1 MKKINKIIL
10 LLILSLSLTSC
21 SCGKK
26 KNIMENYPSLT
37 DKKHIIVEITPEQL
51 VEKIS
56 NKESFIVTLG
66 FEECPWCQAL
76 MPEYNYV
83 AKEEGFKEIYYCD
96 IKDMRDNLESKDR
109 IYYLGLYEYFNEVV
123 DQEKNRIN
131 APTMIAVKDGKLS
144 GFHIDTVSSHIINEQ
159 GILPPLSEEQKNELH
174 KVIKDLLDK
183 VK

>member
-1 MKKINKIIL
+1 MDLKGSKTEQNLMKAFAGE
-10 LLILSLSLTSC
+10 T
-21 SCGKK
+21 
-26 KNIMENYPSLT
+26 
-37 DKKHIIVEITPEQL
+37 
-51 VEKIS
+51 
-56 NKESFIVTLG
+56 
-66 FEECPWCQAL
+66 QAKCKY
-76 MPEYNYV
+76 EYYANV
-83 AKEEGFKEIYYCD
+83 AKKEGFKEIYYCD

-109 IYYLGLYEYFNEVV
+109 IYYLGLYEYFNDVV

>member
-1 MKKINKIIL
+1 MDAIIKL
-10 LLILSLSLTSC
+10 
-21 SCGKK
+21 
-26 KNIMENYPSLT
+26 E
-37 DKKHIIVEITPEQL
+37 DIIVKEW
-51 VEKIS
+51 EK
-56 NKESFIVTLG
+56 
-66 FEECPWCQAL
+66 
-76 MPEYNYV
+76 
-83 AKEEGFKEIYYCD
+83 AKIEFD
-96 IKDMRDNLESKDR
+96 
-109 IYYLGLYEYFNEVV
+109 VV